1 MIYTDI
7 LFTGYYGQLNTG
19 DDAFVEVASWG
30 ADKIWNKKRNRF
42 LGLQS
47 KLPKTII
54 NTKGYPLEIPKTYDL
69 QKKVLL
75 NNTGYLIS
83 AGGSTIHS
91 KLSSNN
97 VKQYAVN
104 LKKTGKKIKIGAIG
118 VSVGPFKTK
127 EDEKAVQQYL
137 REIDFIA
144 LRDKRSYEYVNSI
157 SNLPYQ
163 PVDAFDLAALL
174 PEIYGYP
181 ENQSSNNSQKTVGI
195 SICPYESVHKGGNV
209 ENEMR
214 RNEQIINLIKILD
227 KKEDILFKF
236 YIINGNQNN
245 GDKKLTQD
253 VINKAQPKKFVMVD
267 YNKDTQA
274 VWKDINS
281 CDAVI
286 ATRLHAG
293 IFACFGNT
301 PFMLVEYHKKSTDFL
316 VDIGQAEQARIFDAE
331 FDVEEK
337 ADVLLKWLSD
347 RSLYSKPM
355 FLREKTDQAK
365 LNFTAISL

>member
-1 MIYTDI
+1 MINTDI

-30 ADKIWNKKRNRF
+30 ADMIWNKKKSRF

-47 KLPKTII
+47 KLPKTIV
-54 NTKGYPLEIPKTYDL
+54 NAKGYPLEIPKTYDL
-69 QKKVLL
+69 QKKILL
-75 NNTGYLIS
+75 NNTRFLIS

-91 KLSSNN
+91 KMSSNN

-118 VSVGPFKTK
+118 VSVGPFKTN

-137 REIDFIA
+137 KEIDFIA
-144 LRDKRSYEYVNSI
+144 VRDKRSYDYVNSL
-157 SNLPYQ
+157 SGLPYQ

-174 PEIYGYP
+174 PEIYGCQ
-181 ENQSSNNSQKTVGI
+181 ENRSSNNSQKIIGI
-195 SICPYESVHKGGNV
+195 SVCPFESVHKGGHV
-209 ENEMR
+209 ENEVR
-214 RNEQIINLIKILD
+214 RNEQIINLIKFLD

-236 YIINGNQNN
+236 YIINGNKNS

-253 VINKAQPKKFVMVD
+253 VINKAQPKKFVIVD
-267 YNKDTQA
+267 YDKDTQA
-274 VWKDINS
+274 VWRDINS

-301 PFMLVEYHKKSTDFL
+301 PFMLVEYHKKCTDFL
-316 VDIGQAEQARIFDAE
+316 ADIGQTEQARIFDAE
-331 FDVEEK
+331 FEVQEK
-337 ADVLLKWLSD
+337 AEVILNWLSD
-347 RSLYSKPM
+347 RSLYSKPS
-355 FLREKTDQAK
+355 FLREKIDKAK
-365 LNFTAISL
+365 LNFTAISI